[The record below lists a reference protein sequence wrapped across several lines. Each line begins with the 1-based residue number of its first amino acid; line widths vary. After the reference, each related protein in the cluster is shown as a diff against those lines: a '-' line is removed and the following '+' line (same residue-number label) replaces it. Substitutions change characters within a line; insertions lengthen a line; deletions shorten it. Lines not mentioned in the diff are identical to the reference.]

1 MLNWDFETMRLL
13 IAVLL
18 FIISVAG
25 MYGFLYYQPQLDS
38 SLGMPFILLGIAAII
53 VFSWAGLFQRSLITY
68 AIFSTII
75 QAAYFV
81 LDTGSVLVGGKS
93 IMFAF
98 LQALNFTIAGGL
110 FMIVFARLY
119 ASLGK
124 DDLVDYAGLYEK
136 NNFLVFLMC
145 LSCLSLGGMVGFNIF
160 VGEFLLYSFLFAI
173 HPALAIAAIFAGLV
187 CFLFYFRICYTLMVR
202 KSQMS
207 IPLPLPIKIVAA
219 VLSGLVV
226 GLGIMPQVLLKI
238 LEMIA

>member
-1 MLNWDFETMRLL
+1 MRLL
-13 IAVLL
+13 VAILL
-18 FIISVAG
+18 FIISLAG

-38 SLGMPFILLGIAAII
+38 SLGLPFILFGIAAII
-53 VFSWAGLFQRSLITY
+53 VFSWTGLFQRSIITY

-119 ASLGK
+119 SSLGK
-124 DDLVDYAGLYEK
+124 NDLVDYAGLYEK

-202 KSQMS
+202 KSKIT
-207 IPLPLPIKIVAA
+207 IPLPLPIKLVAA
-219 VLSGLVV
+219 VLGGLVV

-238 LEMIA
+238 LEMVA